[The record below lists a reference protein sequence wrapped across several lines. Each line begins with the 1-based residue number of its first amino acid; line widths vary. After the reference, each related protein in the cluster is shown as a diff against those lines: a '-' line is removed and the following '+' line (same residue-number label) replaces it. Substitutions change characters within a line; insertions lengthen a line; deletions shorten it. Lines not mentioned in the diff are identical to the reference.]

1 LLRRAKHPVYITL
14 RILKADV
21 EVKTGGALVGDVVGV
36 AKVVDPT
43 LVPVHQLPHNVV
55 HIVDARLHGLRVK
68 LVVQIWDPVSLLF
81 VVVLVLVRRELLH
94 EVV

>member
-1 LLRRAKHPVYITL
+1 MFWRAEHPVYITL
-14 RILKADV
+14 GVLKADV

-43 LVPVHQLPHNVV
+43 LVSVHQLPHKVV
-55 HIVDARLHGLRVK
+55 HIVDARLHSLRVK
-68 LVVQIWDPVSLLF
+68 RVVQIWDPVDLLF
-81 VVVLVLVRRELLH
+81 VVVLVLRRELLH

>member
-1 LLRRAKHPVYITL
+1 MLRRAEHPVYITL
-14 RILKADV
+14 GVLKADV

-43 LVPVHQLPHNVV
+43 LVPVHQLPHKVV

-68 LVVQIWDPVSLLF
+68 RVVQIWDPVDLLF
-81 VVVLVLVRRELLH
+81 VVVLVLRRELLH
-94 EVV
+94 EIV